1 MEFSKRKIITNSWN
15 TMKKHLGL
23 WVFIM
28 LLIIGLNLLLGKIQE
43 ELLEKITPQTVLF
56 TISAY
61 LFQAGLNLGML
72 RIALNINN
80 KNETSLKD
88 LVGSFHMLIPYML
101 ATIIFLAIIL
111 LLASPGTVLLLMFI
125 SSDWDT
131 IATLEWLNSGTMFI
145 VTLLIIVPAVY
156 VSMRLQFY
164 DYFLIDNE
172 CSILDSIIKSAKIT
186 KGFVGELFILGAIL
200 SIIVLI
206 SIIPLGAGLLI
217 SIPLGIM
224 VNTHVYQKLNK
235 QALKTD

>member
-1 MEFSKRKIITNSWN
+1 
-15 TMKKHLGL
+15 MKKHLGL
-23 WVFIM
+23 WMFIM
-28 LLIIGLNLLLGKIQE
+28 LLIVGLNLLLGNIQE
-43 ELLEKITPQTVLF
+43 ELLDKITLQTVLF
-56 TISAY
+56 TIAAY

-80 KNETSLKD
+80 TNETSLKD

-111 LLASPGTVLLLMFI
+111 LLATPGIVLLLMFI

-131 IATLEWLNSGTMFI
+131 IITLEWLNSGTMFI
-145 VTLLIIVPAVY
+145 ATLLIIVPAVY
-156 VSMRLQFY
+156 VSIRLQFY

-172 CSILDSIIKSAKIT
+172 CSILGSITKSAKIT

-206 SIIPLGAGLLI
+206 SIIPMGAGLLI

-235 QALKTD
+235 QTLKTD

>member
-1 MEFSKRKIITNSWN
+1 
-15 TMKKHLGL
+15 MKTHLGL
-23 WVFIM
+23 WMFIM
-28 LLIIGLNLLLGKIQE
+28 LLILGLNLILGNIQD
-43 ELLEKITPQTVLF
+43 ELLDKITLQTVLF
-56 TISAY
+56 TIAAY
-61 LFQAGLNLGML
+61 LFQIGLNLGML

-80 KNETSLKD
+80 TNETSLKD
-88 LVGSFHMLIPYML
+88 LVRSFHMLIPYML
-101 ATIIFLAIIL
+101 ATIIFLAIML
-111 LLASPGTVLLLMFI
+111 LVASPGIVLLLMLI
-125 SSDWDT
+125 SSDWET
-131 IATLEWLNSGTMFI
+131 IVALEWLNSGTMLI
-145 VTLLIIVPAVY
+145 AALLIIVPAVY
-156 VSMRLQFY
+156 VSIRLQFY

-172 CSILDSIIKSAKIT
+172 CSILDSITKSAKIT

>member
-1 MEFSKRKIITNSWN
+1 MEFSKRKIILSSWN

-23 WVFIM
+23 WMLIM
-28 LLIIGLNLLLGKIQE
+28 LLIVGLNLLLGKIQE
-43 ELLEKITPQTVLF
+43 ELLGKITLQTMLF
-56 TISAY
+56 TIAAY
-61 LFQAGLNLGML
+61 LFQMGLNLGML

-80 KNETSLKD
+80 TNEISLKD
-88 LVGSFHMLIPYML
+88 LVGSFHMLIPYLL
-101 ATIIFLAIIL
+101 ATIIFLAIML
-111 LLASPGTVLLLMFI
+111 LAASPGIVLLLMFI

-131 IATLEWLNSGTMFI
+131 IVTLEWLNSGTMLI
-145 VTLLIIVPAVY
+145 ATLLIIVPAIY

-172 CSILDSIIKSAKIT
+172 CSILESITNSAKIT

-200 SIIVLI
+200 SIIVII
-206 SIIPLGAGLLI
+206 SIIPLGAGILI